1 MPSLSEHDDDP
12 QPERGN
18 RGLLVPVIVVVVVV
32 IFVLLHLTGVMSAG
46 SH

>member
-12 QPERGN
+12 RPDRGN
-18 RGLLVPVIVVVVVV
+18 RRLLVPVIVAVVVM
-32 IFVLLHLTGVMSAG
+32 IFVLLHLSGVLGPG